1 MATISSV
8 VGIASHIF
16 ILIKNMTHD
25 EAVIFYQDLVNKIV
39 SEINQEKQKGNFNE
53 ETYYNNKV
61 NEVSIDNMS
70 VLRVS
75 KSMKIISDFS
85 HFLIFL
91 VLLNYL
97 FLL

>member
-1 MATISSV
+1 MS
-8 VGIASHIF
+8 
-16 ILIKNMTHD
+16 HD
-25 EAVIFYQDLVNKIV
+25 EAVMFYQDIVNKIV
-39 SEINQEKQKGNFNE
+39 SEVNQEKQKGNFDE